1 MAPVHFLKVKQKFL
15 LKNSKVNIS
24 SLAYKGMFG
33 VNIRADHD
41 FFSTIQFIQQCL
53 HQVDALTITWIVEG
67 HEVILQP
74 KQIKTKVG
82 VELRELQHDIWIV
95 QITP

>member
-1 MAPVHFLKVKQKFL
+1 
-15 LKNSKVNIS
+15 
-24 SLAYKGMFG
+24 MFG
-33 VNIRADHD
+33 VDVRADHN

-53 HQVDALTITWIVEG
+53 HQVDALAITWIVKG

-74 KQIKTKVG
+74 KQIKTKVR
-82 VELRELQHDIWIV
+82 VELGKLQHDIWIV